1 MNARVCPACG
11 ADPRSGAAACWLCR
25 HPMPEPAAPPAA
37 VPNFPVPPPLYRA
50 EEDRSELD
58 ATSLAI
64 GVGLVAAAWGAMG
77 ASGGVRNSLVGVALF
92 PLVYVLLA
100 LVTDRAPASDSEQ
113 APGVVRQVLRGFA
126 ITAAIVILVPIAV
139 VIALLGTCA
148 VVVFGAGA
156 LAG

>member
-1 MNARVCPACG
+1 
-11 ADPRSGAAACWLCR
+11 
-25 HPMPEPAAPPAA
+25 MPEPSAPNES

-77 ASGGVRNSLVGVALF
+77 AQGGVRNSLVGVALF
-92 PLVYVLLA
+92 PLVYVLLS
-100 LVTDRAPASDSEQ
+100 LVTDRAPTSASAPEQ
-113 APGVVRQVLRGFA
+113 APDVVRQVLRGFA

-156 LAG
+156 LSG